1 MTEPKKDKVI
11 LICGDAGEGAKIA
24 ARMAKGTPDEIV
36 IMTPNEALEKG
47 LDYNAG
53 ALKENNFDM
62 LTIPKWQTLPETRAE
77 RREKARKKKRR

>member
-11 LICGDAGEGAKIA
+11 LICGDAGEGVKIA
-24 ARMAKGTPDEIV
+24 AMMAKVTPDDIV

-47 LDYNAG
+47 LGYNVG
-53 ALKENNFDM
+53 ALKANDFDM

-77 RREKARKKKRR
+77 RRAKARKKKQR